1 MGSFLLS
8 WHSFSQRYVRHQNHI
23 RCTVQNYSSTAM
35 EGLCRPVPNVVA
47 ETFRICGRYSAAVPA
62 DGNFWP
68 SWTTAMM
75 GTTFYT
81 TLVDASWRS
90 SFPFTICR
98 RRRCSCSLT
107 PLLLL
112 VEYVLLLLLLASTT
126 PADDTTTSTTSNSND
141 NNQNKVGA
149 APARW
154 HHGECRRQ
162 LSLLWRAG
170 WEEGIPRTENVKAV
184 P

>member
-8 WHSFSQRYVRHQNHI
+8 WHSFTQRYVRHQNHI
-23 RCTVQNYSSTAM
+23 RCAVQNYSSTAM

-47 ETFRICGRYSAAVPA
+47 ETFRICGRYIAAVPV
-62 DGNFWP
+62 DVNFWP

-75 GTTFYT
+75 WTTSYT

-90 SFPFTICR
+90 SFPAICR
-98 RRRCSCSLT
+98 RRSDDVVSLRRRCSCSLT

-112 VEYVLLLLLLASTT
+112 VEYVPLLLLLASTT
-126 PADDTTTSTTSNSND
+126 PADDKTTSTTPNS

-154 HHGECRRQ
+154 HYGEC
-162 LSLLWRAG
+162 
-170 WEEGIPRTENVKAV
+170 
-184 P
+184 